1 MVKEAKDQIA
11 KMVRRAPRQETRRT
25 RISRG
30 RRRRGRRR
38 GRRGGRRRGR
48 RRGRGGRRR
57 GIDSFIHCLIQN
69 DETPGFFQRFQLY
82 FSLIQYVCLFNLNN
96 TRKMWEQVQL

>member
-11 KMVRRAPRQETRRT
+11 KMVRR
-25 RISRG
+25 
-30 RRRRGRRR
+30 R

-48 RRGRGGRRR
+48 RGRRRGRGGGRRR

-69 DETPGFFQRFQLY
+69 DENPGFFQGFQLY
-82 FSLIQYVCLFNLNN
+82 FSLIQYVSLQSEQYKKDVGTSTTLKH
-96 TRKMWEQVQL
+96 RKKRYIYKRSFS